1 MAVNYIKSTAFK
13 FDVAS
18 SIPFDWLYAVPAI
31 GSGFTIVRVN
41 RIFRIHRMFQFFRHT
56 ENHTNFPNVFRSVIL
71 ILFISLIIHWNACF
85 YFLISKAI
93 GFGTDSWVYP
103 GIEGQNATTGP
114 YSELSRQYLVS
125 LYWSTLTL
133 TTIGEVP
140 GPVLEGEYV
149 FVIVDFLVGVLIF
162 ATIIGMV
169 GEIITNIN
177 ARRTEFQN
185 HLDSI
190 KHYMKY
196 RAVDKKLKTRVIKW
210 FNYVW
215 TTNHSLDEQKI
226 LESLPDK
233 LRAEIAIHVHFD
245 ALRRVNIFEECEPGL
260 LEELVLKLK
269 PQVHMYMY
277 THIQT

>member
-1 MAVNYIKSTAFK
+1 M
-13 FDVAS
+13 
-18 SIPFDWLYAVPAI
+18 
-31 GSGFTIVRVN
+31 
-41 RIFRIHRMFQFFRHT
+41 H
-56 ENHTNFPNVFRSVIL
+56 
-71 ILFISLIIHWNACF
+71 
-85 YFLISKAI
+85 
-93 GFGTDSWVYP
+93 
-103 GIEGQNATTGP
+103 
-114 YSELSRQYLVS
+114 
-125 LYWSTLTL
+125 
-133 TTIGEVP
+133 
-140 GPVLEGEYV
+140 
-149 FVIVDFLVGVLIF
+149 
-162 ATIIGMV
+162 
-169 GEIITNIN
+169 
-177 ARRTEFQN
+177 

-277 THIQT
+277 THIQTYLYCMYIHGCVCTYYTHTYTLYIYVRTYTYIY